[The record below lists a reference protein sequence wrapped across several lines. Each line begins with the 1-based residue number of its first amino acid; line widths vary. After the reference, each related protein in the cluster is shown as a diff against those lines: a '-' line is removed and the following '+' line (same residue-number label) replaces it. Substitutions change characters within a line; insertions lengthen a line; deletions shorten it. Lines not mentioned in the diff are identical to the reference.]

1 MLGLTLR
8 RLVVATVACASI
20 GGATLVHAK
29 VTPPPPPTLLVL
41 GDSLTWGT
49 NYRGF
54 GNVTP
59 KLKAVGYFNTIVVDG
74 VFARNISGPAGT
86 SRNAVKTMKKL
97 STSGLRPNAAII
109 GLGSNDLQHS
119 ADPAFYAKRIRELL
133 DLVGDIPI
141 VWFNVWRTDAPYYP
155 KRSATFNATLIEVV
169 ADYPNVTIADWA
181 SIVTANP
188 KLMAFDGLHLQPVGY
203 RLRAQMYV
211 EAAQL
216 MIGVLNPP
224 PTTIPETTTTTVPA
238 TTTTTTIAPTTT
250 VVETTT
256 TVAG

>member
-1 MLGLTLR
+1 MK
-8 RLVVATVACASI
+8 RLLLVLALCSSVFSVGVA
-20 GGATLVHAK
+20 HAK
-29 VTPPPPPTLLVL
+29 VTAPPQPSLLVL

-54 GNVTP
+54 GDVTP

-86 SRNAVKTMKKL
+86 ARNGVKTLKKL
-97 STSGLRPNAAII
+97 SASGLRPDAAII
-109 GLGSNDLQHS
+109 ALGSNDLQHS
-119 ADPAFYAKRIRELL
+119 GDKAFYIARIREMLA
-133 DLVGDIPI
+133 LVGDIPV

-155 KRSATFNATLIEVV
+155 KRSATFNAALVEV
-169 ADYPNVTIADWA
+169 ASERTNVVVADWA
-181 SIVTANP
+181 SIVVANP

-211 EAAQL
+211 EATQML
-216 MIGVLNPP
+216 IDTLSPP
-224 PTTIPETTTTTVPA
+224 PTTTVPTTVPETTIPSS
-238 TTTTTTIAPTTT
+238 
-250 VVETTT
+250 TT

>member
-1 MLGLTLR
+1 MK
-8 RLVVATVACASI
+8 RLLAILVLSTSVVGVGVAQ
-20 GGATLVHAK
+20 AK
-29 VTPPPPPTLLVL
+29 VTPPPQPSLLVL

-86 SRNAVKTMKKL
+86 ARNGVKTVRRL
-97 STSGLRPNAAII
+97 STSGLRPTAAII
-109 GLGSNDLQHS
+109 ALGSNDLQHS
-119 ADPAFYAKRIRELL
+119 GDPAFYAQRIRELL

-141 VWFNVWRTDAPYYP
+141 VWFNVWRTDSAFYP
-155 KRSATFNATLIEVV
+155 SRSATFNATLITVA

-181 SIVTANP
+181 SIVVANP

-211 EAAQL
+211 EAAQIL
-216 MIGVLNPP
+216 VGALNPP
-224 PTTIPETTTTTVPA
+224 PTTTVPETTTTTTIPVP
-238 TTTTTTIAPTTT
+238 TTTVAPTTT
-250 VVETTT
+250 VVQ
-256 TVAG
+256 G

>member
-1 MLGLTLR
+1 MTVR
-8 RLVVATVACASI
+8 RIAAIAASLVVCLVGVATVE
-20 GGATLVHAK
+20 AK
-29 VTPPPPPTLLVL
+29 TTPPPAPTLLVL

-59 KLKAVGYFNTIVVDG
+59 KLRAVGYFNTLVVDG

-86 SRNAVKTMKKL
+86 ARNGVKTLKKL
-97 STSGLRPNAAII
+97 SATGLRPDAAII
-109 GLGSNDLQHS
+109 ALGSNDLQHS
-119 ADPAFYAKRIRELL
+119 GDKAFYVARIREMLA
-133 DLVGDIPI
+133 LVGDIPI

-155 KRSATFNATLIEVV
+155 KRSATFNAALVEV
-169 ADYPNVTIADWA
+169 ASERSNVVVADWA
-181 SIVTANP
+181 SIVVANP

-211 EAAQL
+211 EAAQML
-216 MIGVLNPP
+216 IDTLSPP
-224 PTTIPETTTTTVPA
+224 PTTTVPA
-238 TTTTTTIAPTTT
+238 TTVPETT
-250 VVETTT
+250 VPASTT

>member
-1 MLGLTLR
+1 MR
-8 RLVVATVACASI
+8 RIAAIAASLVVCLVGVATVE
-20 GGATLVHAK
+20 AK
-29 VTPPPPPTLLVL
+29 TAPPPPPTLLVL

-59 KLKAVGYFNTIVVDG
+59 KLKAVGYFNTLVVDG

-86 SRNAVKTMKKL
+86 ARNGVKTLKKL
-97 STSGLRPNAAII
+97 SATGLRPDAAII
-109 GLGSNDLQHS
+109 ALGSNDLQHS
-119 ADPAFYAKRIRELL
+119 GDKAFYVARIREMLA
-133 DLVGDIPI
+133 LVGDIPI

-155 KRSATFNATLIEVV
+155 KRSATFNAALVEV
-169 ADYPNVTIADWA
+169 ASERSNVVIADWA
-181 SIVTANP
+181 SIVIANP

-211 EAAQL
+211 EAAQML
-216 MIGVLNPP
+216 IDTLSPP
-224 PTTIPETTTTTVPA
+224 PTTTVPA
-238 TTTTTTIAPTTT
+238 TTVPETT
-250 VVETTT
+250 VPASTT

>member
-1 MLGLTLR
+1 MTVR
-8 RLVVATVACASI
+8 RIAAIAASLVVCLVGVATVE
-20 GGATLVHAK
+20 AK
-29 VTPPPPPTLLVL
+29 PTPPPAPTLLVL

-59 KLKAVGYFNTIVVDG
+59 KLKAVGYFNTLVVDG

-86 SRNAVKTMKKL
+86 ARNGVKTLKKL
-97 STSGLRPNAAII
+97 SAAGLRPDAAII
-109 GLGSNDLQHS
+109 ALGSNDLQHS
-119 ADPAFYAKRIRELL
+119 GDKAFYVARIREMLA
-133 DLVGDIPI
+133 LVGDIPI

-155 KRSATFNATLIEVV
+155 KRSATFNAALVEV
-169 ADYPNVTIADWA
+169 ASERSNVVVADWA
-181 SIVTANP
+181 SIVVANP

-211 EAAQL
+211 EAAQML
-216 MIGVLNPP
+216 IDTLSPP
-224 PTTIPETTTTTVPA
+224 PTTTVPA
-238 TTTTTTIAPTTT
+238 TTVPETT
-250 VVETTT
+250 VPASTT

>member
-1 MLGLTLR
+1 MK
-8 RLVVATVACASI
+8 RLLLVLALCSTMVGVGVA
-20 GGATLVHAK
+20 HAK
-29 VTPPPPPTLLVL
+29 VTPPPQPSLLVL

-86 SRNAVKTMKKL
+86 SRNGVKTVKRL
-97 STSGLRPNAAII
+97 STTGLRPNAAII
-109 GLGSNDLQHS
+109 ALGSNDLQHS
-119 ADPAFYAKRIRELL
+119 GDPAFYERRIRELL
-133 DLVGDIPI
+133 DLVGNIPI
-141 VWFNVWRTDAPYYP
+141 VWFNVWRTDSAFYP
-155 KRSATFNATLIEVV
+155 SRSSTFNATLVEVV

-181 SIVTANP
+181 SIVVANP

-211 EAAQL
+211 EATQML
-216 MIGVLNPP
+216 IGALNPLP
-224 PTTIPETTTTTVPA
+224 PTTTTVPETTTTTTVPA
-238 TTTTTTIAPTTT
+238 S
-250 VVETTT
+250 TT
-256 TVAG
+256 TVAQG

>member
-1 MLGLTLR
+1 MLGLGVR
-8 RLVVATVACASI
+8 RLIVALALCSSVLGVGVAN
-20 GGATLVHAK
+20 AK
-29 VTPPPPPTLLVL
+29 TTPPPQPALLVI

-59 KLKAVGYFNTIVVDG
+59 KLKEVGYFNTVVVDG

-86 SRNAVKTMKKL
+86 SRNAVKTVKKL
-97 STSGLRPNAAII
+97 ATTGLRPNAAII
-109 GLGSNDLQHS
+109 ALGSNDLQHS
-119 ADPAFYAKRIRELL
+119 ASKEFYAKRIREML

-141 VWFNVWRTDAPYYP
+141 VWFNVWRTDAVFYP

-169 ADYPNVTIADWA
+169 ADYPNVVVADWA
-181 SIVTANP
+181 SIVVANP

-211 EAAQL
+211 EAAQML
-216 MIGVLNPP
+216 IATLNPP
-224 PTTIPETTTTTVPA
+224 PTTTTTTTTTVVPE
-238 TTTTTTIAPTTT
+238 TTTTTIAPSTS
-250 VVETTT
+250 
-256 TVAG
+256 VAQG

>member
-1 MLGLTLR
+1 MTVR
-8 RLVVATVACASI
+8 RIAAIAASLVVCLVGVATVE
-20 GGATLVHAK
+20 AK
-29 VTPPPPPTLLVL
+29 TTPPPAPTLLVL

-59 KLKAVGYFNTIVVDG
+59 KLKAVGYFNTLVVDG

-86 SRNAVKTMKKL
+86 ARNGVKTLKKL
-97 STSGLRPNAAII
+97 SATGLRPDAAII
-109 GLGSNDLQHS
+109 ALGSNDLQHS
-119 ADPAFYAKRIRELL
+119 GDKAFYVARIREMLA
-133 DLVGDIPI
+133 LVGDIPI

-155 KRSATFNATLIEVV
+155 KRSATFNAALVEV
-169 ADYPNVTIADWA
+169 ASERSNVVVADWA
-181 SIVTANP
+181 SIVVANP

-211 EAAQL
+211 EAAQML
-216 MIGVLNPP
+216 IDTLSPP
-224 PTTIPETTTTTVPA
+224 PTTVPTTVPETTVPA
-238 TTTTTTIAPTTT
+238 S
-250 VVETTT
+250 TT

>member
-1 MLGLTLR
+1 MTVR
-8 RLVVATVACASI
+8 RIAAIAASLVVCLVGVATVE
-20 GGATLVHAK
+20 AK
-29 VTPPPPPTLLVL
+29 TAPPPPPTLLVL

-59 KLKAVGYFNTIVVDG
+59 KLKAVGYFNTLVVDG

-86 SRNAVKTMKKL
+86 ARNGVKTLKKL
-97 STSGLRPNAAII
+97 SATGLRPDAAII
-109 GLGSNDLQHS
+109 ALGSNDLQHS
-119 ADPAFYAKRIRELL
+119 GDKAFYVARIREMLA
-133 DLVGDIPI
+133 LVGDIPI

-155 KRSATFNATLIEVV
+155 KRSATFNAALVEV
-169 ADYPNVTIADWA
+169 ASERSNVVVADWA
-181 SIVTANP
+181 SIVVANP

-211 EAAQL
+211 EAAQML
-216 MIGVLNPP
+216 IDTLSPP
-224 PTTIPETTTTTVPA
+224 PTTVPTTVPETTVPA
-238 TTTTTTIAPTTT
+238 S
-250 VVETTT
+250 TT

>member
-1 MLGLTLR
+1 MVG
-8 RLVVATVACASI
+8 VGVA
-20 GGATLVHAK
+20 HAK
-29 VTPPPPPTLLVL
+29 VTPPPQPSLLVL

-86 SRNAVKTMKKL
+86 SRNGVKTVKRL
-97 STSGLRPNAAII
+97 STTGLRPNAAII
-109 GLGSNDLQHS
+109 ALGSNDLQHS
-119 ADPAFYAKRIRELL
+119 GDPAFYERRIRELL
-133 DLVGDIPI
+133 DLVGNIPI
-141 VWFNVWRTDAPYYP
+141 VWFNVWRTDSAFYP
-155 KRSATFNATLIEVV
+155 SRSSTFNATLVDVV

-181 SIVTANP
+181 SIVVANP

-211 EAAQL
+211 EATQML
-216 MIGVLNPP
+216 IGALNPLP
-224 PTTIPETTTTTVPA
+224 PTTTTVPETTTTTTVPA
-238 TTTTTTIAPTTT
+238 S
-250 VVETTT
+250 TT
-256 TVAG
+256 TVAQG

>member
-1 MLGLTLR
+1 MLGLIVR
-8 RLVVATVACASI
+8 RLFLVLALCSSIVGVGVAS
-20 GGATLVHAK
+20 AK
-29 VTPPPPPTLLVL
+29 TAPPPQPALLVL

-59 KLKAVGYFNTIVVDG
+59 KLKELGYFNTLVVDG

-86 SRNAVKTMKKL
+86 ARNGVKTMKKL

-109 GLGSNDLQHS
+109 ALGSNDLQHS
-119 ADPAFYAKRIRELL
+119 GDKAFYATRIRELL
-133 DLVGDIPI
+133 DLLGDIPI

-155 KRSATFNATLIEVV
+155 KRSATFNATLLEVV
-169 ADYPNVTIADWA
+169 ADYPNVTVADWA
-181 SIVTANP
+181 SIVVGNP

-211 EAAQL
+211 EAAQML
-216 MIGVLNPP
+216 IATLNPP
-224 PTTIPETTTTTVPA
+224 PTTTTTTTTTTLAPETTTTTSS
-238 TTTTTTIAPTTT
+238 
-250 VVETTT
+250 TT
-256 TVAG
+256 TVAQG